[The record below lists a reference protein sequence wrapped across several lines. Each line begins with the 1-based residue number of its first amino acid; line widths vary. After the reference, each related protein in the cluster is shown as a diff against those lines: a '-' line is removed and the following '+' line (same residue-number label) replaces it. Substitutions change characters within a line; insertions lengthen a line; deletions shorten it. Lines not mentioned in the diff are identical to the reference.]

1 MKFRY
6 LALLAIFIILFSL
19 GTAVACE
26 NITDDALASDSAQDI
41 LNDESSVD
49 DQDGVDLSVRLDVE
63 NVYQGK
69 DYNLPGSEVPW
80 TVTVTASGGVAEN
93 TKVKGIFT
101 GNLEYHSHE
110 ANVGEYDSASG
121 IWDIGDLEGSKIAT
135 LKIITK
141 LGEGE
146 KFTFNVTATTDSAD
160 ADDTNNFDSLH
171 IKSGYGKKTGN
182 TTETTDDKNKI
193 PHTEHQLSQGKTG
206 FRQTDNNPSKTN
218 SKSKDGKSKS
228 KDDKSKSNDNKGK
241 FNSPNGN
248 EAAGSA
254 TKSTFSTVSGIFSS
268 ATDSIDEVINSTST
282 ANNESTAENKSFK
295 IHVDGSPVYD
305 YTIIPILIFAAFLVI
320 LCAIVGYDRIKS

>member
-160 ADDTNNFDSLH
+160 ADDANNFDSLY

-182 TTETTDDKNKI
+182 TTETTEDKNKI
-193 PHTEHQLSQGKTG
+193 PHTEHQLSEGKTG

-218 SKSKDGKSKS
+218 SKSKDGKSKL
-228 KDDKSKSNDNKGK
+228 KDDKSKSNSKSNPATGNADNL
-241 FNSPNGN
+241 
-248 EAAGSA
+248 A

-268 ATDSIDEVINSTST
+268 ATDSIDEIINSTSP